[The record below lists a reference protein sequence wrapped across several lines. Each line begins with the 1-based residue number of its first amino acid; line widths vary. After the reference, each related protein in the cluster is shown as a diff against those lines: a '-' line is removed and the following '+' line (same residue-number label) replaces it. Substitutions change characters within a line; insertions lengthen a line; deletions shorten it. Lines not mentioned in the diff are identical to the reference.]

1 MPGKVKGDH
10 TMADRL
16 EHVAEDWES
25 ALAIVAHPDDL
36 EYGAAAAVA
45 RWTGQG
51 KRVAYCLAT
60 SGEAGIDDLPPE
72 ECGPVR
78 EAEERAGA
86 ALVGVTEVEFL
97 GFPDGML
104 EYGLP
109 LRRAFAAAIRRHRP
123 DVLVTISHH
132 ESWGPGTVNQADH
145 IVTGRAVIDAA
156 RDAANRWVFRELAG
170 AGLEPWKARQVLV
183 NASSQAL
190 HAVDVTETFGL
201 GMASLAAH
209 KEYLRRL
216 GEDGNP
222 AGFLTPMAR
231 SAGERL
237 GTGYAATFEVI
248 GV

>member
-1 MPGKVKGDH
+1 
-10 TMADRL
+10 MADQL

-72 ECGPVR
+72 ECGPLR
-78 EAEERAGA
+78 ETEERAGA

-97 GFPDGML
+97 GFPDGTL

-123 DVLVTISHH
+123 DVLITASYAA
-132 ESWGPGTVNQADH
+132 SWGPGTANQADH
-145 IVTGRAVIDAA
+145 IVTGRAVVDAA
-156 RDAANRWVFRELAG
+156 RDAANRWVFRDLLAD
-170 AGLEPWKARQVLV
+170 GLEPWKARQILV
-183 NASSQAL
+183 NFGPEAR
-190 HAVDVTETFGL
+190 HGVDVTGTYEQGQ
-201 GMASLAAH
+201 ASLAAH
-209 KEYLRRL
+209 QEYLRRL
-216 GEDGNP
+216 GTDGNP
-222 AGFLTPMAR
+222 AEFLTRMAR
-231 SAGERL
+231 EAGGRL
-237 GTGYAATFEVI
+237 GGAGYAVTFEVI

>member
-1 MPGKVKGDH
+1 
-10 TMADRL
+10 MADRL
-16 EHVAEDWES
+16 EHVAEDWET

-60 SGEAGIDDLPPE
+60 SGEAGIDGLPPE
-72 ECGPVR
+72 ECGPAR

-97 GFPDGML
+97 GFPDGTL

-123 DVLVTISHH
+123 DVLITISHH
-132 ESWGPGTVNQADH
+132 ESWGTGMVNQADH
-145 IVTGRAVIDAA
+145 IVTGRAVIDGA
-156 RDAANRWVFRELAG
+156 RDAGNRWVFRDLAD

-183 NASSQAL
+183 NASVLAQ
-190 HAVDVTETFGL
+190 HAVDVTDTFDR

-209 KEYLRRL
+209 QRYLRGL
-216 GEDGNP
+216 GDGGGP
-222 AGFLTPMAR
+222 PGWLTGLAR

-237 GTGYAATFEVI
+237 GTGYATTFEVI
-248 GV
+248 AV

>member
-1 MPGKVKGDH
+1 
-10 TMADRL
+10 MADRL
-16 EHVAEDWES
+16 EHVAEDWET

-97 GFPDGML
+97 GFPDGTL

-109 LRRAFAAAIRRHRP
+109 LRNAFAAAIRRHRP
-123 DVLVTISHH
+123 DVLISISHH
-132 ESWGPGTVNQADH
+132 ESWGPGTANQADH

-156 RDAANRWVFRELAG
+156 RDAGNRWVFRDLTA
-170 AGLEPWKARQVLV
+170 AGLEPWNVRHVLL
-183 NASSQAL
+183 NASPQAQ
-190 HAVDVTETFGL
+190 HAVDVTGTFDR

-209 KEYLRRL
+209 QEYLRRL
-216 GEDGNP
+216 GEHGNP
-222 AGFLTPMAR
+222 AGFLTQLAT

-237 GTGYAATFEVI
+237 GTRYAATFEVI

>member
-1 MPGKVKGDH
+1 MPGKGRGDH
-10 TMADRL
+10 TMADQL
-16 EHVAEDWES
+16 EHVAEDWET

-72 ECGPVR
+72 ECGTVR

-97 GFPDGML
+97 GFPDGTL

-109 LRRAFAAAIRRHRP
+109 LRRAFAAAMRRHRP
-123 DVLVTISHH
+123 DVLITISHH
-132 ESWGPGTVNQADH
+132 ESWGPGTANQADH

-156 RDAANRWVFRELAG
+156 RDAGNRWVFRDLAG
-170 AGLEPWKARQVLV
+170 AGLEPWKVRHVLI
-183 NASSQAL
+183 NASPQAG
-190 HAVDVTETFGL
+190 HAVDVTGTFDRGV
-201 GMASLAAH
+201 ASLAAH
-209 KEYLRRL
+209 QEYLRGL
-216 GEDGNP
+216 GEHGDP
-222 AGFLTPMAR
+222 AGFLTQLAR